1 METKEEIAKKNSIAE
16 DARNVF
22 SWQQN
27 RDAETYLT
35 LVKRFRPI
43 TESFVKS
50 FKTSGVSP
58 LALRAQADS
67 QFIKAISTYK
77 PGMETAP
84 STHIWN
90 NLQKIK
96 RVSMRSLQSGHIPEH
111 RNIKKSTFVTVKDNL
126 TDRLG
131 YEPSVQDLSEELGW
145 SMEEVARMDNELGSE
160 IPESTFENQF
170 YKGTDGTQKE
180 KALADYLYMELDGKE
195 KKVFEW
201 TFGYGGKPILNSREI
216 AKKIGENEMYVSR
229 TKKKL
234 SSKLTGFGQGAL
246 REIKE

>member
-1 METKEEIAKKNSIAE
+1 MSDKIDYQARAKDDMAK
-16 DARNVF
+16 VF
-22 SWQQN
+22 EWQQN
-27 RDAETYLT
+27 RDPAVYTE
-35 LVKRFRPI
+35 LVTRFRPI

-58 LALRAQADS
+58 LALRAQADA
-67 QFIKAISTYK
+67 QMIKAIGTYK
-77 PGMETAP
+77 PNMSTAP

-111 RNIKKSTFVTVKDNL
+111 RNLKRSTFITIKDNM

-131 YEPSVQDLSEELGW
+131 YEPSMAEISDELGW
-145 SMEEVARMDNELGSE
+145 SMEETSRMDNELGHE
-160 IPESTFENQF
+160 VPESMLENQF
-170 YKGTDGTQKE
+170 YKSTDGSQKE

-216 AKKIGENEMYVSR
+216 AQKLGDNEMFVSR

-234 SSKLTGFGQGAL
+234 AQKLKGFGTGPL
-246 REIKE
+246 RDLGE